1 MKRLPKTLLVCA
13 LASGLLLT
21 VTGCGTG
28 VSAPSTNPPSPA
40 RTVAEPCGCT
50 VDGAFTEDGGTATAP
65 WLISTAEQL
74 DHVREHLN
82 AHYKLENDIDLTD
95 YLEGSEYGWMS
106 LGSRDIQ
113 RFTGNFDGA
122 GHVISGLTVTQPG
135 NISSLAYNTGL
146 FGTVGEKSTISNL
159 GVESSGISSG
169 FASSHGILAGVNYG
183 RITDCFVNGS
193 INVDGSSCIGG
204 FVGWNTETGEIVNC
218 YALVD
223 VTGGGNV
230 GGLVGLNWGSITNSY
245 ATGTVVSSGNCTGGL
260 VGLNSGGELSNCYA
274 IVTVSSEGE
283 GFTGGLAGTF
293 DDTSEISNCY
303 AVGTVTTDTDV
314 SGGSGFVS
322 NLGGSTITNSYW
334 NTDANAYGS
343 WNEYADANVTDDT
356 DENEDNIENAF
367 ENGYTPSMGN
377 PIGMTFAEMCTPE
390 FAATLN
396 TVAGSGGAWA
406 QDDAIQNGLPYLTAI
421 ELR

>member
-1 MKRLPKTLLVCA
+1 MRRLSKTLTVFVLS
-13 LASGLLLT
+13 LGLLLT

-50 VDGAFTEDGGTATAP
+50 VDGAFTEDGGTASAP
-65 WLISTAEQL
+65 WLVSTAEQL

-95 YLEGSEYGWMS
+95 YLESIEGGWSS
-106 LGSRDIQ
+106 LAERGDQS
-113 RFTGNFDGA
+113 FTGNFDGQ
-122 GHVISGLTVTQPG
+122 GHVIIGLVIDQREARN
-135 NISSLAYNTGL
+135 NIPNKIGL
-146 FGTVGEKSTISNL
+146 FTAVGETGTISNL

-169 FASSHGILAGVNYG
+169 FASSHGILAGVNHG
-183 RITDCFVNGS
+183 KITDCYVKGA
-193 INVDGSSCIGG
+193 IDGGSSIGG
-204 FVGWNTETGEIVNC
+204 LVGWNAETGEIVNC
-218 YALVD
+218 YALID

-293 DDTSEISNCY
+293 DNTSEISNCY
-303 AVGTVTTDTDV
+303 TIGAVTTDTDV
-314 SGGSGFVS
+314 SHGGGFAGG
-322 NLGGSTITNSYW
+322 LDGSTITNSYW
-334 NTDANAYGS
+334 NTDANVYGS
-343 WNEYADANVTDDT
+343 WNEYADANITDDT

-367 ENGYTPSMGN
+367 ENGYTPPIGN
-377 PIGMTFAEMCTPE
+377 PIGVTFAEMCTPE
-390 FAATLN
+390 FTVTLN
-396 TVAGSGGAWA
+396 TDAGSGGAWA